1 MKRECSDV
9 KNELAR
15 ISASKSQLE
24 KKHHQLQLRHQKLQA
39 ELDEEKQLGE
49 MSRKDK
55 EVLMQKNDALEQL
68 RKKVSRF
75 YTSIAQP
82 LNI

>member
-15 ISASKSQLE
+15 ITASKSQLE

-39 ELDEEKQLGE
+39 ELDEEKQMGE